1 MRIYLRPSWRQVD
14 CLYFRN
20 QADNGILEL
29 SAHAYYI
36 PTTAWCGS
44 EPSNVAYIYIGA
56 TVDVGK
62 DNEVG

>member
-1 MRIYLRPSWRQVD
+1 MPLVG
-14 CLYFRN
+14 N
-20 QADNGILEL
+20 QADSGILES

-56 TVDVGK
+56 TVNVGK
-62 DNEVG
+62 DNEVR

>member
-1 MRIYLRPSWRQVD
+1 MPLVG
-14 CLYFRN
+14 N
-20 QADNGILEL
+20 QADNGILES

-36 PTTAWCGS
+36 STAAWCGS

-62 DNEVG
+62 DNEVR

>member
-1 MRIYLRPSWRQVD
+1 MRIYLRPGRGQVP
-14 CLYFRN
+14 LFRN
-20 QADNGILEL
+20 QTDSGNLES

-62 DNEVG
+62 DN